1 VVQQRGNRALYFLW
15 DLQSLA
21 APMTPCLEG
30 KRTLHDE
37 LHQALGRDP
46 HLARRDVRCEG
57 QPGRVVLRG
66 TVNSYYQKQ
75 MAQEIVRR
83 LDRESVID
91 NQLEVCW
98 S

>member
-1 VVQQRGNRALYFLW
+1 MV
-15 DLQSLA
+15 
-21 APMTPCLEG
+21 
-30 KRTLHDE
+30 
-37 LHQALGRDP
+37 
-46 HLARRDVRCEG
+46 ARRDVRCEG